1 MLAKKK
7 KKKKAKQRY
16 ATDLITLH
24 SQMFFKEVQLVCMQ
38 RTALTTC
45 IKITKAL

>member
-1 MLAKKK
+1 MLAKKQNK
-7 KKKKAKQRY
+7 SWAKQKY

-24 SQMFFKEVQLVCMQ
+24 SQMFFKEVQLVCMR

-45 IKITKAL
+45 IKITEAL